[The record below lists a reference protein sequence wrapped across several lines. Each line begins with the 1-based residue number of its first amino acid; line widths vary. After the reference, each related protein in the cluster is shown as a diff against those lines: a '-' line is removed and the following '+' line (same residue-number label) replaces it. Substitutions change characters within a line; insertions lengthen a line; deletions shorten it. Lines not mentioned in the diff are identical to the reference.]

1 MRRATDPRSPFLL
14 PVARDRRVRDLVGL
28 LHGVRHDRPHRL
40 LAVPRA
46 VAPEPLGQFLELEE
60 GVGELLALGA
70 QPVVGF
76 SWVVGL

>member
-1 MRRATDPRSPFLL
+1 
-14 PVARDRRVRDLVGL
+14 
-28 LHGVRHDRPHRL
+28 VRHDRPHRL
-40 LAVPRA
+40 LAVPRT
-46 VAPEPLGQFLELEE
+46 VAAEPLGQFLELEE